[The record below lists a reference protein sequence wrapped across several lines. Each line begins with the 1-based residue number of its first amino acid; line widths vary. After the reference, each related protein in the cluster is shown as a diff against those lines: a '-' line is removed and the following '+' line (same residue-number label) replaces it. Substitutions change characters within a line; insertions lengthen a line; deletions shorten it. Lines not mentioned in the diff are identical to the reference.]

1 MERIDTEALQ
11 ALIDSHGPALTLYA
25 RQWCQAPED
34 ALQEAL
40 IDLLRQSPAPEH
52 PVAWL
57 FTTIRRRAMNLTRG
71 ERRRHEHQRQ
81 ACQQRDEWF
90 IDDEGPGFESEE
102 LAGLLAKLPDLEREI
117 LVARIWGELPFER
130 IAELVGLSSSSA
142 HRRYRAALLLLRG
155 MLDENED
162 KLGKKDESEKQ
173 APHRCDV

>member
-1 MERIDTEALQ
+1 M
-11 ALIDSHGPALTLYA
+11 
-25 RQWCQAPED
+25 
-34 ALQEAL
+34 
-40 IDLLRQSPAPEH
+40 
-52 PVAWL
+52 
-57 FTTIRRRAMNLTRG
+57 
-71 ERRRHEHQRQ
+71 
-81 ACQQRDEWF
+81 
-90 IDDEGPGFESEE
+90 
-102 LAGLLAKLPDLEREI
+102 LAKLPDLEREI